1 MLQTRVDASV
11 QCMRVSTEEDQAQF
25 FKHTG
30 PSEHVNVGTYQQ
42 LVPVL
47 AMTKVVVLTNINAS
61 MAVQKCTKPQENAAN
76 TSLIDKLCFPNSL
89 L

>member
-1 MLQTRVDASV
+1 MLETRVDASV
-11 QCMRVSTEEDQAQF
+11 QCMGVSTEDRAQF
-25 FKHTG
+25 FKNMGH
-30 PSEHVNVGTYQQ
+30 SEHVNVGTYQQ
-42 LVPVL
+42 LLPVL
-47 AMTKVVVLTNINAS
+47 AMTKVGAVLANINAS